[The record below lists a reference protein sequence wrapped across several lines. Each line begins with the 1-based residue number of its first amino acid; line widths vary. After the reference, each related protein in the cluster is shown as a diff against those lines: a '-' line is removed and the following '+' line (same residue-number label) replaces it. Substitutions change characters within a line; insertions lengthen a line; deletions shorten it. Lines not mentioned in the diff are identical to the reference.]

1 MLNAFDTVLTLTFH
15 GTSPASRSVQE
26 VAVGVL
32 ILFVA
37 GFCLL
42 TIARPR
48 KRSKPLGHTPAHL
61 LPPIIDIPLP
71 KYDKASEIFSSPQ
84 KAYESALKNRGPVI
98 GVWRKGRLEYI
109 VNEEYTKEVLS
120 NDQDFSFERGT
131 ASALNLEFIIPLSKG
146 KFFKDIHM
154 MVTGGIIPRMEKIVD
169 QIFPTFKHQAHG
181 IVKDSQLSGNDVNLF
196 AHLHRCIA
204 EAMLITIVGE
214 KYVSDRTLQ
223 VTEET
228 AHAIATMTGIYQNL
242 LPFAR
247 TFPKTWKVIT
257 WARLVVKVII
267 FQYCHVIVPI
277 IWREICGHKYRPLNS
292 RVSEYIDEEER
303 HDEPLV
309 HYVARMYTDSQGH
322 VSILSAMWV
331 STLVLAISKPRRL
344 TQKLASFI
352 FASVHQTAAVA
363 VWVVF
368 ELSIQKEYL
377 ASVQEELSAI
387 ADGID
392 SGGVHK
398 LTYDALR
405 RSTVL
410 DSFIREVLRTKGDTL
425 SAARETVRDVSLA
438 GYTIPEGSF
447 VSPMATLT
455 HRSRTLYS
463 EKAAEFDPN
472 RWLEGPASS
481 TIDPG
486 YLPFGF
492 GRWACPGHILAVTE
506 IKMIVLTLLAISV
519 PEVEGGE
526 YIVVDPM
533 NVTSVPPVGRL
544 LLHPLNPKPNNN

>member
-1 MLNAFDTVLTLTFH
+1 MLTAFDTVLTLTFH

-37 GFCLL
+37 GFCLF

-48 KRSKPLGHTPAHL
+48 KQSKPLRHTPAHL
-61 LPPIIDIPLP
+61 LPPIIDIP
-71 KYDKASEIFSSPQ
+71 ASEIFSSPQ
-84 KAYESALKNRGPVI
+84 KAYESALKNHGPVI

-146 KFFKDIHM
+146 KFFKDVHM

-169 QIFPTFKHQAHG
+169 QIFPTFKRQARG
-181 IVKDSQLSGNDVNLF
+181 IVKDSQLSGNDVDLF

-242 LPFAR
+242 SPFAR

-267 FQYCHVIVPI
+267 FQYCRVIVPI
-277 IWREICGHKYRPLNS
+277 IWREICGRKYRPLNS
-292 RVSEYIDEEER
+292 RLSEYIGEEER

-309 HYVARMYTDSQGH
+309 HYIARMYTDSQGH

-331 STLVLAISKPRRL
+331 STLVLA
-344 TQKLASFI
+344 FI

-368 ELSIQKEYL
+368 ELSIRKEYL
-377 ASVQEELSAI
+377 ASAQEELSAI

-392 SGGVHK
+392 SSGVHK
-398 LTYDALR
+398 LTYDTLR

-455 HRSRTLYS
+455 HRSRTLYG

-492 GRWACPGHILAVTE
+492 GRWACPGRILAVTE

>member
-1 MLNAFDTVLTLTFH
+1 MEGYNMGETGGESHYIPIL
-15 GTSPASRSVQE
+15 SRHRTHHMERNLRTQ
-26 VAVGVL
+26 
-32 ILFVA
+32 
-37 GFCLL
+37 
-42 TIARPR
+42 
-48 KRSKPLGHTPAHL
+48 
-61 LPPIIDIPLP
+61 IP
-71 KYDKASEIFSSPQ
+71 
-84 KAYESALKNRGPVI
+84 ALKLTCI
-98 GVWRKGRLEYI
+98 GVHRRRGKTRCKQDSANFCERL
-109 VNEEYTKEVLS
+109 KLLS
-120 NDQDFSFERGT
+120 Q
-131 ASALNLEFIIPLSKG
+131 
-146 KFFKDIHM
+146 
-154 MVTGGIIPRMEKIVD
+154 
-169 QIFPTFKHQAHG
+169 
-181 IVKDSQLSGNDVNLF
+181 
-196 AHLHRCIA
+196 
-204 EAMLITIVGE
+204 
-214 KYVSDRTLQ
+214 
-223 VTEET
+223 
-228 AHAIATMTGIYQNL
+228 
-242 LPFAR
+242 
-247 TFPKTWKVIT
+247 
-257 WARLVVKVII
+257 
-267 FQYCHVIVPI
+267 
-277 IWREICGHKYRPLNS
+277 
-292 RVSEYIDEEER
+292 
-303 HDEPLV
+303 EPLV

-331 STLVLAISKPRRL
+331 STLVLA
-344 TQKLASFI
+344 FI